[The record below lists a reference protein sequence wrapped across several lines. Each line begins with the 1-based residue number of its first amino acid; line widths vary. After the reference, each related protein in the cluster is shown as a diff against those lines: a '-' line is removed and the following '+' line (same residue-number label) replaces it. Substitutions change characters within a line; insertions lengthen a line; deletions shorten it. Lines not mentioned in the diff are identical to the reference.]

1 MITMVNLKDSR
12 ILVTGGAGFIGSEVV
27 KQLIKKNSFV
37 TVLDNFSSGKKQYLP
52 KNTKKLKI
60 IKGDI
65 TDERTVGKAVK
76 NQDYVIHLAAL
87 PFIPDSFYYP
97 ADFFNVNTIGSV
109 NLLWKSIQSNSV
121 KRFIQISTSE
131 VYGSAQQVPMD
142 ENHITAPHSTYA
154 VSKLAGDRA
163 AFTLYKENGFPV
175 VIIRPFNSYGPNYT
189 QPYIIPE
196 IMNQL
201 LNGNRELM
209 LGNIDATRDFTYV
222 SDTANAIIRSLNSK
236 KAIGEIINVGSG
248 NEISIRELAFR
259 IAKIAKIKI
268 KIRYDEARER
278 PYDVNRLICNNKKAK
293 KLLDWKTKTAMD
305 EGLKKIFQ
313 WATKNRISFQAPFK
327 RFYYSQTRTI
337 TYKAGKKV
345 RKI

>member
-1 MITMVNLKDSR
+1 MIEMANLEDSR

-65 TDERTVGKAVK
+65 TDEKTVGRAVK
-76 NQDYVIHLAAL
+76 DQDFVIHLAAL

-97 ADFFNVNTIGSV
+97 ANFFNVNTIGSV

-121 KRFIQISTSE
+121 KRFVQISTSE
-131 VYGSAQQVPMD
+131 VYGSAQHVPMD
-142 ENHITAPHSTYA
+142 ENHPTAPHSTYA

-163 AFTLYKENGFPV
+163 AFTLYKENDFPV

-201 LNGNRELM
+201 LNGNKELV
-209 LGNIDATRDFTYV
+209 LGNIDASRDFTFV
-222 SDTANAIIRSLNSK
+222 SDTADGIIRSLNSK
-236 KAIGEIINVGSG
+236 KAVGEIINLGSG
-248 NEISIRELAFR
+248 NEISIRDLAFK

-268 KIRYDEARER
+268 KIRYDEGRER
-278 PYDVNRLICNNKKAK
+278 PYDVNRLICDNKKVK
-293 KLLDWKTKTAMD
+293 KILGWKPKITMD
-305 EGLKKIFQ
+305 QGLKKIFQ
-313 WATKNRISFQAPFK
+313 WGGKNRITFEAPFK
-327 RFYYSQTRTI
+327 RYYYSQTRTI
-337 TYKAGKKV
+337 TYKKGNKV
-345 RKI
+345 LKL